1 MVPTVVAHFG
11 SRWRL
16 VIKRSAQGFFAAV
29 ALLSGTLFMRN
40 APAAMAVSD
49 VPHVAVAAVDSY
61 GEYTAV
67 TPARVFDTRDG
78 TGQFGVAAAL
88 TGGISRDVQIT
99 GQGGVPATNVSSVVM
114 NVTVTNPTSDGWLR
128 VWPSGT
134 QEPSASNLNVVAGQT
149 VPNLVTVQLGAN
161 GAVSVSTLTGS
172 VDVIFDAVGSYSTE
186 AGAPGGRFH
195 ATTPA
200 RLLDTRNGAGL
211 PLGQR
216 SALGLQ
222 VMGVGGVPATGV
234 TGVAVNVTVTEP
246 TSAGFLTVWPSD
258 VAWPLASNL
267 NFVAGITVPNLVIVR
282 VPANG
287 VINFLNSAGSLHLI
301 VDVVGWYDQDRTTE
315 AGRFIPME
323 PWRGF
328 DTRVDPFGALLPH
341 EALQLWFNDRGVSW
355 TAWLGSVV
363 LNVTV
368 TATTA
373 TGFLSVYPGNQAVP
387 LASSLNFVP
396 GQTVPNLVMV
406 AMSSEGDVDF
416 YNSAGNT
423 HVVVDCFGAF
433 TNESATPAPAGAFA
447 LNLAQA
453 RARLSVTG

>member
-1 MVPTVVAHFG
+1 MVPTLVAQYG
-11 SRWRL
+11 LRWRFTM
-16 VIKRSAQGFFAAV
+16 KRSVQGFFAV
-29 ALLSGTLFMRN
+29 VVLLLSGTVLMRN

-49 VPHVAVAAVDSY
+49 VPRVAVAAVDSF

-67 TPARVFDTRDG
+67 TPTRVFDTRDG

-88 TGGISRDVQIT
+88 TGGTSRDVQIT

-114 NVTVTNPTSDGWLR
+114 NVTATNPTSEGWLR

-134 QEPSASNLNVVAGQT
+134 REPAASNLNFVARQT
-149 VPNLVTVQLGAN
+149 VPNLVTVQLGGN

-172 VDVIFDAVGSYSTE
+172 VDVIFDVVGSYSTE

-200 RLLDTRNGAGL
+200 RLLDTRNGWGL
-211 PLGQR
+211 ALGQG
-216 SALGLQ
+216 STLGLQ
-222 VMGVGGVPATGV
+222 VLGVGGVPTTGV
-234 TGVAVNVTVTEP
+234 IGVAVNVTVTEP
-246 TSAGFLTVWPSD
+246 TSSGFLTVWPSD

-267 NFVAGITVPNLVIVR
+267 NFVAGVTVPNLAIVR

-301 VDVVGWYDQDRTTE
+301 VDVVGWYDQDRTSE

-328 DTRVDPFGALLPH
+328 DTREAEFGALVAH
-341 EALQLWFNDRGVSW
+341 DALQLWFNDAGQSW

-373 TGFLSVYPGNQAVP
+373 TGFLTVYPGNQAVP

-406 AMSSEGDVDF
+406 AMSSEGDVEF

-433 TNESATPAPAGAFA
+433 TNERALPVPMAASALTPPQG
-447 LNLAQA
+447 
-453 RARLSVTG
+453 

>member
-1 MVPTVVAHFG
+1 M
-11 SRWRL
+11 
-16 VIKRSAQGFFAAV
+16 KRSAQGFFAAV
-29 ALLSGTLFMRN
+29 VLLLSVTVLMRN

-49 VPHVAVAAVDSY
+49 VPRVAVAAVDSY
-61 GEYTAV
+61 GEYTAL

-114 NVTVTNPTSDGWLR
+114 NVTVTNPTRNGWLR

-134 QEPSASNLNVVAGQT
+134 QEPSASNLNFVAGQT
-149 VPNLVTVQLGAN
+149 VPNLVTVQLGGN
-161 GAVSVSTLTGS
+161 GSVSVSTLSGS
-172 VDVIFDAVGSYSTE
+172 VEVIFDVVGLYSTE
-186 AGAPGGRFH
+186 TGVPGGRFH

-211 PLGQR
+211 ALGQG
-216 SALGLQ
+216 SVVGLQ
-222 VMGVGGVPATGV
+222 VSGVGGVPATGV
-234 TGVAVNVTVTEP
+234 IGVAVNVTVTEP
-246 TSAGFLTVWPSD
+246 TSSGFLTVWPSD
-258 VAWPLASNL
+258 VALPLASNL
-267 NFVAGITVPNLVIVR
+267 NFVAGLTIPNLVVVR
-282 VPANG
+282 VPMNG
-287 VINFLNSAGSLHLI
+287 VINFFNSAGSLHLI

-328 DTRVDPFGALLPH
+328 DTRVDPFGPLFPH
-341 EALQLWFNDRGVSW
+341 EALQLWFNDAGVSW
-355 TAWLGSVV
+355 TGWLGSVV

-373 TGFLSVYPGNQAVP
+373 TGFMTVYPGNQAVP

-406 AMSSEGDVDF
+406 AMSSEGDVEF

-433 TNESATPAPAGAFA
+433 TNERALPVPMAASALTPPQG
-447 LNLAQA
+447 
-453 RARLSVTG
+453 